1 MTKKTGNSLFRFLT
15 AFKRHLQ
22 SRARG
27 GQLKWD
33 LGIRALLPE
42 WQALFTVKDLG
53 ADLWS
58 SLLVS
63 GAAIPLSLA
72 IALGAQVDPAM
83 GLISAVIGGSICALF
98 GGARLAVSGPANSM
112 LVLIALIVEK
122 AGLNGLFFVG
132 ACCGAIQL
140 VVGGLGFGRF
150 SRYIPIPLV
159 AGFTAG
165 LGVIILVGQLPR
177 ALGLPVSPEGDVLSV
192 ITHMG
197 SLLHESQPRVLF
209 LAVAAI
215 IIAQSVSRLNPRMPG
230 SLFAIL
236 VPTILATFAN
246 WDVPRVG
253 EFTVG
258 FAWPRLPGF
267 PVRGGFELF
276 EMSVLLFALASL
288 ESRLSSVAVD
298 RLIPGEKHDSDQELI
313 GQGLGNIFAS
323 CFAGIPITGVLARSV
338 LNIKAGARTR
348 RSALFHGLFV
358 LCVLVFGRSLLS
370 QIPLAAL
377 SGVLLSIAINMI
389 NPKEVVQIWRTSPV
403 ETIVY
408 WVTLATVVAVDLVAG
423 VQMGIF
429 AALLIALWNLGQTR
443 LFFHTSDNQEI
454 LRVSL
459 GGNITFLSSR
469 NFDLLAKRVGRLPQI
484 KAVVLDLGDVKLLDS
499 SGAAMLLELVKEMK
513 GKNIRIILKSLN
525 RDCRDVLKRVDSD
538 ELSNGCHVTSES
550 EIAEALLNEKVYDP
564 RERLLFGVERYRRER
579 KKAYEELF
587 DQLGK
592 AQKPHTLFIT
602 CSDSRINP
610 TLITSS
616 EPGELFIVRNVGN
629 IIPPMGT
636 DDTPAEGAAVE
647 FALGALGV
655 EEIVVCGHTRCGA
668 LKGVFHGI
676 DPKEFPS
683 VAKWVEPIGVER
695 AKHPHIDDPEE
706 FVKVHVVEQARN
718 LLSYPIVRKKI
729 REGQVKVHCWIYD
742 VQSGEF
748 LEWTGKDFEFVPV
761 GPESLHGNIQA
772 LLSPTQ
778 SDY

>member
-1 MTKKTGNSLFRFLT
+1 MTKKSQNSLLRLFT
-15 AFKRHLQ
+15 ALKIHLRG
-22 SRARG
+22 RARS
-27 GQLKWD
+27 GQIKWG
-33 LGIRALLPE
+33 LGVSTLIPE
-42 WQALFTVKDLG
+42 WRALFTVKDLSR
-53 ADLWS
+53 DLWA
-58 SLLVS
+58 SLMVS

-72 IALGAQVDPAM
+72 IALGAQVDPGM
-83 GLISAVIGGSICALF
+83 GLISAVIGGCLCALF

-112 LVLIALIVEK
+112 LVLIALIVQK
-122 AGLNGLFFVG
+122 AGLEGLFFVG
-132 ACCGAIQL
+132 LCCGAIQL
-140 VVGGLGFGRF
+140 VIGGLGFGRF
-150 SRYIPIPLV
+150 VRYLPIPLV

-177 ALGLPVSPEGDVLSV
+177 ALGLPVSPEGDVLSI

-209 LAVAAI
+209 LAAFAM
-215 IIAQSVSRLNPRMPG
+215 IIAQTVSRLNPRIPS
-230 SLFAIL
+230 SLFAVL
-236 VPTILATFAN
+236 VPTLLAVFAD

-253 EFTVG
+253 DFAAG
-258 FAWPRLPGF
+258 FAWPKLPSF

-276 EMSVLLFALASL
+276 EMSILLFALASL

-298 RLIPGEKHDSDQELI
+298 KLIPGERHDSDQELI

-323 CFAGIPITGVLARSV
+323 CFSGIPITGVLARSV

-358 LCVLVFGRSLLS
+358 LLVLVFGRSLLS
-370 QIPLAAL
+370 QIPVAAL
-377 SGVLLSIAINMI
+377 SGVLLSIAINLI
-389 NPKEVVQIWRTSPV
+389 NPKEVVKIWRTSPV

-408 WVTLATVVAVDLVAG
+408 WITLATVVAVDLMAG

-443 LFFHTSDNQEI
+443 LFFHSTDNQEI
-454 LRVSL
+454 IRVSM

-469 NFDLLAKRVGRLPQI
+469 NFDLLAKRVGRLPYI

-499 SGAAMLLELVKEMK
+499 SGASMMLEFIKEMK
-513 GKNIRIILKSLN
+513 EKNIRVVLKSLN
-525 RDCRDVLKRVDSD
+525 RESRDVLKRDDSD
-538 ELSNGCHVTSES
+538 DLSTDCHVTSES

-655 EEIVVCGHTRCGA
+655 EEIIICGHTRCGA
-668 LKGVFHGI
+668 LKGVFQGI

-695 AKHPHIDDPEE
+695 AKHPHIHDPED
-706 FVKVHVVEQARN
+706 FAKVHVVEQARN
-718 LLSYPIVRKKI
+718 ILSYPIVRRKI
-729 REGQVKVHCWIYD
+729 SEGQVKVHCWIYD

-748 LEWTGKDFEFVPV
+748 LEWSGKEFEFVPV